1 MKCHRSEMM
10 VRQPVNHAMNHRQLE
25 PGLRENEEA
34 GAHADEQRE
43 TRDEAIE
50 LLNHEG
56 SCQAVMTSMK
66 VKTLSI
72 DIHFANRPQDI
83 YRNTLVCRVGC
94 AGA

>member
-1 MKCHRSEMM
+1 MM

-66 VKTLSI
+66 VETLSI
-72 DIHFANRPQDI
+72 DIHFANR
-83 YRNTLVCRVGC
+83 L
-94 AGA
+94 